1 MTCYMYMYD
10 GDGVGHCAQLIAFF
24 CFMVTVEERLC
35 SLNDIYI
42 YIYIYI
48 YNVIYNVMYM
58 YMTLYDC

>member
-10 GDGVGHCAQLIAFF
+10 GDGDGHCAHLIGFF

-42 YIYIYI
+42 YNVI
-48 YNVIYNVMYM
+48 YNVIYMYM
-58 YMTLYDC
+58 HMTLYDC